1 MTEPAPP
8 PVPQEPIVPGSMKSL
23 YTHVPAAVVDQH
35 FKDLASTWPTWESAT
50 HRDLQGAPIQGNKVR
65 FVYNGDYG
73 SERVLIASGRAT
85 IHPDDGSPTVTVGP
99 GDSMHFHWGFSCV
112 WEILEPIIQ
121 NYGYFDPSGNELAEN
136 SIECDVCGAE
146 CFEESFLFE
155 DEMDICPK
163 CFAAD
168 AKGAEE
174 YVGAQYQRQGKP
186 ATLPPPKARVTPKSG
201 SKRPK
206 ETDFVP
212 MPDDDEDDDDDDD
225 DSGEEYTERKPSKPK
240 PKKPKTAPPQ
250 LPTDPAALAAAAA
263 AAQAAAAAAAVTT
276 AAAPAAPVPVPQP
289 VPQPAPVAPPA
300 PAPVPMPMPAQVPMP
315 MPQVPMQM
323 PAQIPMP
330 MPGQVPM
337 QMPMPGM
344 IPMPMPAA
352 QPPVPMPMPA
362 AQPPVPPTDP
372 ALPPYTA

>member
-1 MTEPAPP
+1 MADLGERYSSRS
-8 PVPQEPIVPGSMKSL
+8 PGRAN
-23 YTHVPAAVVDQH
+23 P
-35 FKDLASTWPTWESAT
+35 
-50 HRDLQGAPIQGNKVR
+50 GNKVR

-240 PKKPKTAPPQ
+240 PKKPKTAPPP

-276 AAAPAAPVPVPQP
+276 AAAGGACAGPTAGPAAGSGRAAGAGARANADACAGAHANAAGANADAGADPDADAWPGANADANAGHDSNADARG
-289 VPQPAPVAPPA
+289 PAAGAHADASGPAAGAADRPGA
-300 PAPVPMPMPAQVPMP
+300 PAVHGVGGRRQAR
-315 MPQVPMQM
+315 
-323 PAQIPMP
+323 A
-330 MPGQVPM
+330 
-337 QMPMPGM
+337 
-344 IPMPMPAA
+344 
-352 QPPVPMPMPA
+352 
-362 AQPPVPPTDP
+362 
-372 ALPPYTA
+372 